1 MAAAGTIEA
10 RGIDLRGYLG
20 LSRRVSLSLVY
31 VAPLFLGYELAI
43 RVAGSDV
50 RNAAENTF
58 KSLFWYLGPGA
69 GLLQAFFALVVV
81 VAAIR
86 VFQERLPVLRILVP
100 FLTEALLLALVL
112 GPLVAFLTGAFPLDA
127 SIRPRGDDL
136 LVSVLSSVGAGLYEE
151 ILFRLV
157 LLGGLYVVLLRFFGL
172 GKGAA
177 LAIAIGLSAI
187 LFAAYH
193 HVGPYGEPLV
203 ARAFAFRGFAGILL
217 GLIFA
222 ARGLGVVV
230 YLHAFY
236 DVLYDLR
243 VAAWL

>member
-1 MAAAGTIEA
+1 MAAAEPIET

-31 VAPLFLGYELAI
+31 VAPLFLGYELAV
-43 RVAGSDV
+43 RVADSGV

-69 GLLQAFFALVVV
+69 GLLQAFFALVL
-81 VAAIR
+81 VAAASR
-86 VFQERLPVLRILVP
+86 VFQQRLPVLRILVP
-100 FLTEALLLALVL
+100 FLIEALLLALVL
-112 GPLVAFLTGAFPLDA
+112 GPIVAFLTGVFPLDA
-127 SIRPRGDDL
+127 SVRPRGDDL

-151 ILFRLV
+151 LLFRLV
-157 LLGGLYVVLLRFFGL
+157 LLGGFYVVLLRFLGL
-172 GKGAA
+172 RRGYA
-177 LAIAIGLSAI
+177 LAAAVVVSAAM
-187 LFAAYH
+187 FAAYH
-193 HVGPYGEPLV
+193 HMGPNGEPFA
-203 ARAFAFRGFAGILL
+203 ARAFAFRGMAGILL